1 MPRVPKP
8 TRHRLA
14 APPAAVRAIAV
25 DQLDAAQGPDGTV
38 LVGEGTERRT
48 GVGLTITL
56 EPDGGDATEA
66 TITPHGGVDIPFF
79 RFFFRPL
86 IHVAHKRAVAH
97 TVATFEA
104 ALDGKPPPP
113 PPKQVVGLPV
123 VPFSH
128 DQATLLATA
137 SAATAVVGFTTA
149 LFGQFND
156 PISETFNASD
166 ARMGNMLA
174 ITRVGALL
182 ALFATALA
190 DRRGRRRSILIS
202 IIGSAIA
209 CAVSAAAPTLGILT
223 AAQVLQRGMFIT
235 AITVAGIAVIEEAP
249 EGARAYSASM
259 LAMAGG
265 FGFSLAVVALPLA
278 DLTDWGWRLP
288 FVLGAA
294 AILLAPSI
302 ARHLRETTRYT
313 TLAAH
318 TEVVRG
324 SVRDIFTRHRRR
336 FVLLGLA
343 AFLTN
348 VFSAPSSQWMNKYL
362 TDDRGFSNSGVAG
375 FRAVTTAIP
384 GLIGLIVGGRIAETR
399 GRRPVAAIALA
410 IATVTQVAFFTL
422 GGPAIWWMS
431 AISVL
436 ASSAGGIALGT
447 LDAELFPT
455 EVRSTSNA
463 MLSIVAVLGSIL
475 GFLIAGSLSDPLD
488 GLGRAIA
495 VTGAAAFVAAVFVI
509 PRLPESAARNL
520 DDVSPTRYEGYGP
533 GP

>member
-8 TRHRLA
+8 TRHRLD
-14 APPAAVRAIAV
+14 APPDAVRAVAV
-25 DQLDAAQGPDGTV
+25 EQLEAAHGPEGTV
-38 LVGEGTERRT
+38 VVGEGTERRT
-48 GVGLTITL
+48 GVGLTIEL
-56 EPDGGDATEA
+56 EPHGDGTEA
-66 TITPHGGVDIPFF
+66 TITPHGGIDIPFF
-79 RFFFRPL
+79 SFFFRPM
-86 IHVAHKRAVAH
+86 IHVAHKRAVTHA
-97 TVATFEA
+97 VATFEA
-104 ALDGKPPPP
+104 AHAGEAPPA
-113 PPKQVVGLPV
+113 PPKPVVGLPAV
-123 VPFSH
+123 SFSH
-128 DQATLLATA
+128 EQATLLATA
-137 SAATAVVGFTTA
+137 SAATAVVGFATA

-174 ITRVGALL
+174 ITRVGALI
-182 ALFATALA
+182 ALFFTALA
-190 DRRGRRRSILIS
+190 DRRGRRRSILIAV
-202 IIGSAIA
+202 IGSAIS
-209 CAVSAAAPTLGILT
+209 CAISAVAPTLGVLT

-259 LAMAGG
+259 LALAGG
-265 FGFSLAVVALPLA
+265 LGFSVAVLALPLA
-278 DLTDWGWRLP
+278 DVADWGWRLP
-288 FVLGAA
+288 FALGAA
-294 AILLAPSI
+294 AILLAPGI
-302 ARHLRETTRYT
+302 ARHLAETTRYT
-313 TLAAH
+313 ALAAH
-318 TEVVRG
+318 SDVVRG
-324 SVRDIFTRHRRR
+324 SVRDVLTLHRRR

-375 FRAVTTAIP
+375 FRAATTAIP
-384 GLIGLIVGGRIAETR
+384 GLIGLILGGRIAETR

-422 GGPAIWWMS
+422 GGQVIWWMS

-436 ASSAGGIALGT
+436 ASGAGGIALGT

-475 GFLIAGSLSDPLD
+475 GFVIAGSLSDPLD

-495 VTGAAAFVAAVFVI
+495 VTGIASFVAAVFVV

-520 DDVSPTRYEGYGP
+520 DDVSPSRFEGYGP
-533 GP
+533 SP